1 MYTDGLSKHGCIIH
15 GIKTQQ
21 QAACLLLLILHNFN
35 KYSLDVGKKI
45 TAKPQEFTIS

>member
-1 MYTDGLSKHGCIIH
+1 M
-15 GIKTQQ
+15 KTQQ